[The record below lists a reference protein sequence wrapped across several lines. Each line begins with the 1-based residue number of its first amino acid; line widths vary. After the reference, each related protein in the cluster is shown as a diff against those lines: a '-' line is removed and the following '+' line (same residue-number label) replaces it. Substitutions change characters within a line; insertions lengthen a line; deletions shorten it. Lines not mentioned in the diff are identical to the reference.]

1 MNFEEKM
8 KMNKPYISK
17 YEDMDPTLKTN
28 ARNLLWEFNN
38 TKPDDNERR
47 QEILRE
53 LFGSCTPMTFIE
65 PTFRCDYGFN
75 IHFSGMAVINYNCV
89 MLDTSP
95 IHVGKNVFIGPGT
108 CISCAGHAVDSKQRA
123 EGIGDSKPIT
133 IKDDVWI
140 GANCT
145 ILGGV
150 TIGEGSIVG
159 AGSVVTKDIPVG
171 VIAVGNP
178 CKVLREITI
187 DDKWNLCE

>member
-159 AGSVVTKDIPVG
+159 AGSVVTKDIPAG

-187 DDKWNLCE
+187 EDKWNLCE

>member
-159 AGSVVTKDIPVG
+159 AGSIVTKDIPAG